1 MRQGMIFME
10 NASKIEIIGCKI
22 LSTAAS
28 GIWLNHAVD
37 SVTIKGN
44 WFEDIGYCGIF
55 AYGFWPGAPESYIR
69 GPNTT
74 AMDTYV
80 NRNHTIDSNLIR
92 NVGMYAARRLGT
104 CSLRE
109 LDSQPEHLCV

>member
-1 MRQGMIFME
+1 ME
-10 NASKIEIIGCKI
+10 NASNIEIIGCKI
-22 LSTAAS
+22 HSTAAS
-28 GIWLNHAVD
+28 GIWLNYAVN

-55 AYGFWPGAPESYIR
+55 AYGFWPGAPESYVQ

-80 NRNHTIDSNLIR
+80 NRNHTIDSNVIR
-92 NVGMYAARRLGT
+92 NVGTFALRRLST
-104 CSLRE
+104 YCVQKSLSE
-109 LDSQPEHLCV
+109 